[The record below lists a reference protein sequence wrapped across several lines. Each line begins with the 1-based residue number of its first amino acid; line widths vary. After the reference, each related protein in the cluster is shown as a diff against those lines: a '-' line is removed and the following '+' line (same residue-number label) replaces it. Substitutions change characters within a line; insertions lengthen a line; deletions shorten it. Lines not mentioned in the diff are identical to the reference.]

1 MVDTGDT
8 IGSDEKTIA
17 VMEKGYQAVLEFID
31 QIEEI
36 SQLQDKIEIT
46 ANINQIWHVFFH
58 ELRNSIKM
66 EGCALF
72 MVDEQSHEFVL
83 KSASPRSMDI
93 AFQNEIEHQ
102 IECGMFSWIIKRR
115 KPALLPALAVKKNK
129 TIIML
134 PLVTAKQTLGVVLII
149 TAIEESAIT
158 QENMK
163 LMAMLA
169 KQCSLVMENS
179 LLYDRLRRDHESL
192 QKAQRQILQ
201 AEKLAAIGRL
211 TAGASHEI
219 LNPLNILSG
228 YVQMLNMQGNS
239 DERTARYLTI
249 MSEQIERISK
259 IVNGLYQFSQ
269 STGSKLDRVQI
280 NALVQRAFQLFE
292 HKHKYD
298 HIQNVVNLEENLPP
312 VLGNADTLSQVVF
325 MMLSNARDA
334 MPDGG
339 RLSVSTKRV
348 VSENTAEGNGD
359 WIEIQ
364 FRDTGQGIPDAEIDR
379 IFDPFFTTKA
389 SKNGTGLG
397 LSLSYGIIQ
406 NHGGTIRVE
415 SRVNKGTTF
424 FIRLPCA
431 IHAGQQNPSDILT

>member
-1 MVDTGDT
+1 MTDIDNQTENT
-8 IGSDEKTIA
+8 EKTIIQL
-17 VMEKGYQAVLEFID
+17 EKGYQAILEFID
-31 QIEEI
+31 QMDEI
-36 SQLQDKIEIT
+36 SQLQDKIDIT
-46 ANINQIWHVFFH
+46 ANINQIWTVFLH
-58 ELRNSIKM
+58 EIQNSIKM

-72 MVDEQSHEFVL
+72 MVDDESHEFVL
-83 KSASPRSMDI
+83 KSALPLSVGSVC
-93 AFQNEIEHQ
+93 QNEIEHQ

-115 KPALLPALAVKKNK
+115 KPALLPALVLKNDK

-134 PLVTAKQTLGVVLII
+134 PLVTAKHTLGVVLII

-163 LMAMLA
+163 LLAMLA

-179 LLYDRLRRDHESL
+179 LLYDRLRKDHESL

-201 AEKLAAIGRL
+201 AEKLASIGRL

-228 YVQMLNMQGNS
+228 YIQMLALQGNP
-239 DERTARYLTI
+239 DERSTRYLTI
-249 MSEQIERISK
+249 MSDQVERISR

-269 STGSKLDRVQI
+269 SAGSNNDTVRI
-280 NALVQRAFQLFE
+280 NALIRKALQLFE
-292 HKHKYD
+292 HEHKYD
-298 HIQNVVNLEENLPP
+298 GIRNVMNLEENLPAIQ
-312 VLGNADTLSQVVF
+312 GNVDTLSQVF
-325 MMLSNARDA
+325 FIMLSNARDA
-334 MPDGG
+334 MPKGG
-339 RLSVSTKRV
+339 ELSISTRSV
-348 VSENTAEGNGD
+348 LPENKAEGAGP

-364 FRDTGQGIPDAEIDR
+364 FQDTGHGIPEAEIDR

-406 NHGGTIRVE
+406 NHGGTIHVE
-415 SRVNKGTTF
+415 SQVNKGTTF
-424 FIRLPCA
+424 TIHLPCYEY
-431 IHAGQQNPSDILT
+431 

>member
-1 MVDTGDT
+1 
-8 IGSDEKTIA
+8 
-17 VMEKGYQAVLEFID
+17 
-31 QIEEI
+31 
-36 SQLQDKIEIT
+36 
-46 ANINQIWHVFFH
+46 
-58 ELRNSIKM
+58 M

-72 MVDEQSHEFVL
+72 MVDDQSHEFIL
-83 KSASPRSMDI
+83 KSVSPQSMGI
-93 AFQNEIEHQ
+93 VFQNEIENQ

-115 KPALLPALAVKKNK
+115 KPALLPALVVKKNK
-129 TIIML
+129 TVIML
-134 PLVTAKQTLGVVLII
+134 PLATAKQTLGVVLII

-179 LLYDRLRRDHESL
+179 LLYDRLRRDHDSL
-192 QKAQRQILQ
+192 QKAQHQILQ
-201 AEKLAAIGRL
+201 AEKLASIGRL

-228 YVQMLNMQGNS
+228 YIQMLNLQGNS
-239 DERTARYLTI
+239 DERTVRYLTI
-249 MSEQIERISK
+249 MSEQVERISK

-269 STGSKLDRVQI
+269 AAGSNRDKVQI
-280 NALVQRAFQLFE
+280 NALIRKVFQLFE
-292 HKHKYD
+292 HEHKYD
-298 HIQNVVNLEENLPP
+298 HIHNVMNLEENLPP
-312 VLGNADTLSQVVF
+312 IQGNADTLSQVVF

-339 RLSVSTKRV
+339 QLSISSKRV
-348 VSENTAEGNGD
+348 LSENTAEDAGD

-364 FRDTGQGIPDAEIDR
+364 FRDTGHGIPEAELGR

-415 SRVNKGTTF
+415 SQVSKGTTF
-424 FIRLPCA
+424 TIRLPCA
-431 IHAGQQNPSDILT
+431 

>member
-1 MVDTGDT
+1 MGDT
-8 IGSDEKTIA
+8 DNKSESNEKTIA
-17 VMEKGYQAVLEFID
+17 QLEKGYQAILEFID

-46 ANINQIWHVFFH
+46 ANINQIWHIFFH
-58 ELRNSIKM
+58 ELQNSIIM

-72 MVDEQSHEFVL
+72 MVDDQSHEFVL
-83 KSASPRSMDI
+83 KSASPQSMGLVC
-93 AFQNEIEHQ
+93 QNEIEHQ
-102 IECGMFSWIIKRR
+102 IECGMFSWIIQRR
-115 KPALLPALAVKKNK
+115 KPALLPALAVKNK

-134 PLVTAKQTLGVVLII
+134 PLVTAKQTLGVVIII

-163 LMAMLA
+163 LFAMLA

-192 QKAQRQILQ
+192 QKAQHQILQ
-201 AEKLAAIGRL
+201 AEKLASIGRL

-228 YVQMLNMQGNS
+228 YIQMLNMQGNS

-249 MSEQIERISK
+249 MSDQVDRISK

-269 STGSKLDRVQI
+269 AAGSNNDRIQI
-280 NALVQRAFQLFE
+280 NALVSKVFQLFE
-292 HKHKYD
+292 HEHKYD
-298 HIQNVVNLEENLPP
+298 HIHNVMDLEENLPLI
-312 VLGNADTLSQVVF
+312 LGNTDTLSQVLF
-325 MMLSNARDA
+325 IMLSNARDA
-334 MPDGG
+334 MPNGG
-339 RLSVSTKRV
+339 ELSISTKRV
-348 VSENTAEGNGD
+348 LSENTAEDAGD

-364 FRDTGQGIPDAEIDR
+364 FRDTGHGIQEAEIDR

-415 SRVNKGTTF
+415 SQVNKGTTF
-424 FIRLPCA
+424 TIRLPF
-431 IHAGQQNPSDILT
+431 S

>member
-1 MVDTGDT
+1 MGDT
-8 IGSDEKTIA
+8 DNKIENNEETIA
-17 VMEKGYQAVLEFID
+17 LMEKGYQAILEFID

-58 ELRNSIKM
+58 ELQNSINM

-72 MVDEQSHEFVL
+72 MVDDRSHEFVL
-83 KSASPRSMDI
+83 KSVSPQSMGI
-93 AFQNEIEHQ
+93 VFQNEIEHQ

-129 TIIML
+129 TVIML

-192 QKAQRQILQ
+192 QKAQHQILQ
-201 AEKLAAIGRL
+201 AEKLASIGRL

-228 YVQMLNMQGNS
+228 YIQMLNLQGNS
-239 DERTARYLTI
+239 DERTARYLSI
-249 MSEQIERISK
+249 MSEQVERISK

-269 STGSKLDRVQI
+269 SAGSNKDSVQI
-280 NALVQRAFQLFE
+280 NALVRKVFQLFE
-292 HKHKYD
+292 HEHKYD
-298 HIQNVVNLEENLPP
+298 HIHNVMNLEENLP
-312 VLGNADTLSQVVF
+312 LIQGNADTLSQVLF
-325 MMLSNARDA
+325 MLLSNARDA
-334 MPDGG
+334 MPNGG
-339 RLSVSTKRV
+339 ELSVSSKRV
-348 VSENTAEGNGD
+348 PSENTAEDAGD

-364 FRDTGQGIPDAEIDR
+364 FRDTGHGIPEAELGR
-379 IFDPFFTTKA
+379 IFDPFFTTKV

-415 SRVNKGTTF
+415 SQVHKGTTF
-424 FIRLPCA
+424 TIRLP
-431 IHAGQQNPSDILT
+431 SF

>member
-1 MVDTGDT
+1 MGDT
-8 IGSDEKTIA
+8 DNKSESNEKTIA
-17 VMEKGYQAVLEFID
+17 QLEKGYQAILEFID

-46 ANINQIWHVFFH
+46 ANINQIWHIFFH
-58 ELRNSIKM
+58 ELQNSIIM

-72 MVDEQSHEFVL
+72 MVDDQSHEFVL
-83 KSASPRSMDI
+83 KSASPQSMGLVC
-93 AFQNEIEHQ
+93 QNEIEHQ
-102 IECGMFSWIIKRR
+102 IECGMFSWIIQRR
-115 KPALLPALAVKKNK
+115 KPALLPALAVKNK

-134 PLVTAKQTLGVVLII
+134 PLVTAKQTLGVVIII

-163 LMAMLA
+163 LFAMLA

-192 QKAQRQILQ
+192 QKAQHQILQ
-201 AEKLAAIGRL
+201 AEKLASIGRL

-228 YVQMLNMQGNS
+228 YIQMLNMQGNS

-249 MSEQIERISK
+249 MSEQVDRISK

-269 STGSKLDRVQI
+269 AAGSNNDRIQI
-280 NALVQRAFQLFE
+280 NALVSKVFQLFE
-292 HKHKYD
+292 HEHKYD
-298 HIQNVVNLEENLPP
+298 HIHNVMDLEENLPLI
-312 VLGNADTLSQVVF
+312 LGNTDTLSQVLF
-325 MMLSNARDA
+325 IMLSNARDA
-334 MPDGG
+334 MPNGG
-339 RLSVSTKRV
+339 ELSISTKRV
-348 VSENTAEGNGD
+348 LSENTAEDAGD

-364 FRDTGQGIPDAEIDR
+364 FRDTGHGIQEAEIDR

-415 SRVNKGTTF
+415 SLVNKGTTF
-424 FIRLPCA
+424 TIRLPF
-431 IHAGQQNPSDILT
+431 S

>member
-1 MVDTGDT
+1 MGYTDNTNE
-8 IGSDEKTIA
+8 SNEKTIA
-17 VMEKGYQAVLEFID
+17 QMEKGYQAILEFID

-58 ELRNSIKM
+58 ELQNSINM

-72 MVDEQSHEFVL
+72 MVDDQSHEFVL
-83 KSASPRSMDI
+83 KSASPQSMGI
-93 AFQNEIEHQ
+93 VFQNEIEHQ
-102 IECGMFSWIIKRR
+102 IECGMFSWIIQRR
-115 KPALLPALAVKKNK
+115 KPALLPALAVKNK

-134 PLVTAKQTLGVVLII
+134 PLVTAKQTLGVVIII
-149 TAIEESAIT
+149 TAVEESAIT

-163 LMAMLA
+163 LFAMLA

-192 QKAQRQILQ
+192 QKAQHQILQ
-201 AEKLAAIGRL
+201 AEKLASIGRL

-228 YVQMLNMQGNS
+228 YIQMLNLQGNS
-239 DERTARYLTI
+239 DERTTRYLSI
-249 MSEQIERISK
+249 MSEQVDRISK

-269 STGSKLDRVQI
+269 AAGSTTEKVQI
-280 NALVQRAFQLFE
+280 NALIRKVLQLFE
-292 HKHKYD
+292 HEHKYD
-298 HIQNVVNLEENLPP
+298 HIHNVMNLEENLPP
-312 VLGNADTLSQVVF
+312 IQGNTDTLSQVLF
-325 MMLSNARDA
+325 IMLSNARDA

-339 RLSVSTKRV
+339 ELIVTTKKV
-348 VSENTAEGNGD
+348 LSENAGEDAGD

-364 FRDTGQGIPDAEIDR
+364 FRDTGHGIPKAEIDR

-415 SRVNKGTTF
+415 SRVNKGTAFT
-424 FIRLPCA
+424 IRLPF
-431 IHAGQQNPSDILT
+431 S

>member
-1 MVDTGDT
+1 MVDTDNANE
-8 IGSDEKTIA
+8 SSENTIA
-17 VMEKGYQAVLEFID
+17 QMEKGYQAILEFID

-46 ANINQIWHVFFH
+46 ASINQIWHVFFH
-58 ELRNSIKM
+58 ELQNSINM

-72 MVDEQSHEFVL
+72 MVDDHSHEFVL
-83 KSASPRSMDI
+83 KSASPQSMGI
-93 AFQNEIEHQ
+93 VFQKEIEHQ
-102 IECGMFSWIIKRR
+102 IECGMFSWIIQRR
-115 KPALLPALAVKKNK
+115 KPALLPALAVKKK

-134 PLVTAKQTLGVVLII
+134 PLVTAKQTLGVVIII

-163 LMAMLA
+163 LFAMLA

-192 QKAQRQILQ
+192 QKAQHQILQ
-201 AEKLAAIGRL
+201 AEKLASIGRL

-228 YVQMLNMQGNS
+228 YIQMLNLQGDS
-239 DERTARYLTI
+239 DERTARYLAI
-249 MSEQIERISK
+249 MSEQVERISK

-269 STGSKLDRVQI
+269 AAGSNKEKVQI
-280 NALVQRAFQLFE
+280 NALVRKVFQLFE
-292 HKHKYD
+292 HEHKYD
-298 HIQNVVNLEENLPP
+298 HIHNVMNLEENLPP
-312 VLGNADTLSQVVF
+312 IQGNTDTLSQVLF
-325 MMLSNARDA
+325 IMLSNARDA
-334 MPDGG
+334 MPNGG
-339 RLSVSTKRV
+339 ELSVSTKRV
-348 VSENTAEGNGD
+348 FSENTAEETGE

-364 FRDTGQGIPDAEIDR
+364 FRDTGHGIPEAEINR

-389 SKNGTGLG
+389 STNGTGLG

-406 NHGGTIRVE
+406 NHGGAIRVE
-415 SRVNKGTTF
+415 SQVNKGTTF
-424 FIRLPCA
+424 TIRLPF
-431 IHAGQQNPSDILT
+431 S

>member
-1 MVDTGDT
+1 MGDT
-8 IGSDEKTIA
+8 DNTNESNEKTIA
-17 VMEKGYQAVLEFID
+17 QMEKGYQGILEFID

-46 ANINQIWHVFFH
+46 SNINQIWHVFFH
-58 ELRNSIKM
+58 ELQNSINM

-72 MVDEQSHEFVL
+72 MVDDQSHEFVL
-83 KSASPRSMDI
+83 KSASPQSMGI
-93 AFQNEIEHQ
+93 VFQNEIEHQ
-102 IECGMFSWIIKRR
+102 IECGMFSWIIQRR
-115 KPALLPALAVKKNK
+115 KPALLPALAVKKK

-134 PLVTAKQTLGVVLII
+134 PLVTAKQTLGVVIII
-149 TAIEESAIT
+149 TAVEESAIT

-163 LMAMLA
+163 LFAMLA

-192 QKAQRQILQ
+192 QKAQHQILQ
-201 AEKLAAIGRL
+201 AEKLASIGRL

-228 YVQMLNMQGNS
+228 YIQMLNLQGNS
-239 DERTARYLTI
+239 DERTTRYLSI
-249 MSEQIERISK
+249 MSEQVDRISK

-269 STGSKLDRVQI
+269 AAGSTTEKVQI
-280 NALVQRAFQLFE
+280 NALIRKVLQLFE
-292 HKHKYD
+292 HEHKYD
-298 HIQNVVNLEENLPP
+298 HIHNVMNLEENLPP
-312 VLGNADTLSQVVF
+312 IQGNTDTLSQVLF
-325 MMLSNARDA
+325 IMLSNARDA

-339 RLSVSTKRV
+339 ELIVTTKKV
-348 VSENTAEGNGD
+348 LSENAGEDAGD

-364 FRDTGQGIPDAEIDR
+364 FRDTGHGIPKAEIDR

-415 SRVNKGTTF
+415 SRVNKGTAFT
-424 FIRLPCA
+424 IRLPF
-431 IHAGQQNPSDILT
+431 S

>member
-1 MVDTGDT
+1 MVDTDNANEN
-8 IGSDEKTIA
+8 SENTIA
-17 VMEKGYQAVLEFID
+17 QMDKGYQAILEFID

-46 ANINQIWHVFFH
+46 ASINQIWHVFFH
-58 ELRNSIKM
+58 ELQNSINM

-72 MVDEQSHEFVL
+72 MVDDHSHEFVL
-83 KSASPRSMDI
+83 KSASPQSMGI
-93 AFQNEIEHQ
+93 VFQKEIEHQ
-102 IECGMFSWIIKRR
+102 IECGMFSWIIQRR
-115 KPALLPALAVKKNK
+115 KPALLPALAVKKK

-134 PLVTAKQTLGVVLII
+134 PLVTAKQTLGVVIII

-163 LMAMLA
+163 LFAMLA

-192 QKAQRQILQ
+192 QKAQHQILQ
-201 AEKLAAIGRL
+201 AEKLASIGRL

-228 YVQMLNMQGNS
+228 YIQMLNLQGDS
-239 DERTARYLTI
+239 DERTARYLAI
-249 MSEQIERISK
+249 MSEQVERISK

-269 STGSKLDRVQI
+269 AAGSNKEKVQI
-280 NALVQRAFQLFE
+280 NALVRKVFQLFE
-292 HKHKYD
+292 HEHKYD
-298 HIQNVVNLEENLPP
+298 HIHNVMNLEENLPP
-312 VLGNADTLSQVVF
+312 IQGNTDTLSQVLF
-325 MMLSNARDA
+325 IMLSNARDA
-334 MPDGG
+334 MPNGG
-339 RLSVSTKRV
+339 ELSVSTKRV
-348 VSENTAEGNGD
+348 FSENTAEETGE

-364 FRDTGQGIPDAEIDR
+364 FRDTGHGIPEAEINR

-389 SKNGTGLG
+389 STNGTGLG

-406 NHGGTIRVE
+406 NHGGAIRVE
-415 SRVNKGTTF
+415 SQVNKGTTF
-424 FIRLPCA
+424 TIRLPF
-431 IHAGQQNPSDILT
+431 S

>member
-1 MVDTGDT
+1 
-8 IGSDEKTIA
+8 
-17 VMEKGYQAVLEFID
+17 
-31 QIEEI
+31 
-36 SQLQDKIEIT
+36 
-46 ANINQIWHVFFH
+46 
-58 ELRNSIKM
+58 M

-72 MVDEQSHEFVL
+72 MVDDQSHEFVL
-83 KSASPRSMDI
+83 KSASPQSMGLVC
-93 AFQNEIEHQ
+93 QNEIEHQ
-102 IECGMFSWIIKRR
+102 IECGMFSWIIQRR
-115 KPALLPALAVKKNK
+115 KPALLPALAVKNK

-134 PLVTAKQTLGVVLII
+134 PLVTAKQTLGVVIII

-163 LMAMLA
+163 LFAMLA

-192 QKAQRQILQ
+192 QKAQHQILQ
-201 AEKLAAIGRL
+201 AEKLASIGRL

-228 YVQMLNMQGNS
+228 YIQMLNMQGNS

-249 MSEQIERISK
+249 MSEQVDRISK

-269 STGSKLDRVQI
+269 AAGSNNDRIQI
-280 NALVQRAFQLFE
+280 NALVSKVFQLFE
-292 HKHKYD
+292 HEHKYD
-298 HIQNVVNLEENLPP
+298 HIHNVMDLEENLP
-312 VLGNADTLSQVVF
+312 LIQGNTDTLSQVLF
-325 MMLSNARDA
+325 IMLSNARDA
-334 MPDGG
+334 MPNGG
-339 RLSVSTKRV
+339 ELSISTKRV
-348 VSENTAEGNGD
+348 LSENTAEDAGD

-364 FRDTGQGIPDAEIDR
+364 FRDTGHGIPEAEIDR

-415 SRVNKGTTF
+415 SQVNKGTTF
-424 FIRLPCA
+424 TIRLPF
-431 IHAGQQNPSDILT
+431 S